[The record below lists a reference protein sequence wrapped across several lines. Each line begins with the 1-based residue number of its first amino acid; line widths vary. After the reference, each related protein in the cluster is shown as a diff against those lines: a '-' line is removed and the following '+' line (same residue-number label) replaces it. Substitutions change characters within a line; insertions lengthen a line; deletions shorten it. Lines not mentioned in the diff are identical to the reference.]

1 MDVEGLSSCPS
12 QENNA
17 ILKEIL
23 SVIKEINGIDING
36 SMEKFNT
43 VICAIKELQDHC
55 EIVNILKELIL
66 SYQKASLPNYTLTDV
81 IDGILDIIKVSAG
94 NKSLYGTSW
103 KLLLKIIC
111 EKEKEK
117 NKESY
122 CILDTKIK
130 VITSYLLNELNEIG
144 RNGNVNQPAFMF
156 LSKVLHSLTKL
167 HSFKIPI
174 KEVNKELSE
183 LMLILINDEKEN
195 TDEYMI
201 TVKTIQSFQF
211 IIDDLNELSFPLQF
225 ILLEI
230 ISINQYQYLELTL
243 QLLSQT
249 SKITYSFYSS
259 LLQKIYKLLPS
270 LMPNMSQLL
279 HLLNCY
285 LNGNTLTNV
294 FCTRILYLIVCI
306 TPVQYRFRIVSK
318 LTNNITFLLTLLLN
332 DQSNDSILSSIYIQ
346 HLSNL
351 PGNAN
356 LVRFLRTSRQTQL
369 LVSNITQWKE
379 EELLNTL
386 TPNTLEI
393 ITKETLLNI
402 HKSLCS
408 NPSFLSSVIQSII
421 FEYLPERNQTI
432 LVSTVEKSIEGMPLI
447 NYLGK
452 DDVIQIIQK
461 CSSEGIEGMIRIIL
475 FFQYAQ
481 FQEASIVKEVGTPFS
496 TPFVQFIKSKPLI
509 VCSIHPQ
516 IVITLIS
523 NESIL
528 KDLEQAIKNARNKV
542 LRNGNGTELW
552 NMFISKITKMTL

>member
-23 SVIKEINGIDING
+23 SVIKEINGVDING

-55 EIVNILKELIL
+55 EIVNILKELII
-66 SYQKASLPNYTLTDV
+66 SYQKASLPIYTLNNV
-81 IDGILDIIKVSAG
+81 IDGILDIIKISAG
-94 NKSLYGTSW
+94 NKNLYGTSW

-111 EKEKEK
+111 EKEKEN

-122 CILDTKIK
+122 CILTSKIK
-130 VITSYLLNELNEIG
+130 IITNYLLNELNEIG
-144 RNGNVNQPAFMF
+144 RNGNINQPAFMF

-167 HSFKIPI
+167 NSFKISI

-183 LMLILINDEKEN
+183 LMLILINDKREN
-195 TDEYMI
+195 TDEYLI
-201 TVKTIQSFQF
+201 TIKTIQSFQF

-249 SKITYSFYSS
+249 SKMTYSFYSS
-259 LLQKIYKLLPS
+259 LLQKIYKLLLS
-270 LMPNMSQLL
+270 LLPNISQLL

-285 LNGNTLTNV
+285 LNGNTLTNL
-294 FCTRILYLIVCI
+294 FCTRILYLIICI
-306 TPVQYRFRIVSK
+306 TPVQYRLHIISK

-332 DQSNDSILSSIYIQ
+332 DQSNDLILSSIYIQ
-346 HLSNL
+346 HLNNL
-351 PGNAN
+351 PGNSN
-356 LVRFLRTSRQTQL
+356 LLRFLRTSRQTQL
-369 LVSNITQWKE
+369 LISNIIQWKD
-379 EELLNTL
+379 EELLNIL
-386 TPNTLEI
+386 TSNTLEI
-393 ITKETLLNI
+393 ITKETLINI
-402 HKSLCS
+402 HQSLCS
-408 NPSFLSSVIQSII
+408 NPSFLSSAIQSII

-432 LVSTVEKSIEGMPLI
+432 LISTVEKSIEGMPLI
-447 NYLGK
+447 NYLEK

-461 CSSEGIEGMIRIIL
+461 CSSKGIEGMIRIIL
-475 FFQYAQ
+475 FFQFAQ
-481 FQEASIVKEVGTPFS
+481 FQEASIVKEVGTS
-496 TPFVQFIKSKPLI
+496 ISKPFVQFIKSNPLI
-509 VCSIHPQ
+509 VHSIHPQ

-523 NESIL
+523 NESII
-528 KDLEQAIKNARNKV
+528 KDLEQAIKNSRNKI

-552 NMFISKITKMTL
+552 NMFINKITKMTL